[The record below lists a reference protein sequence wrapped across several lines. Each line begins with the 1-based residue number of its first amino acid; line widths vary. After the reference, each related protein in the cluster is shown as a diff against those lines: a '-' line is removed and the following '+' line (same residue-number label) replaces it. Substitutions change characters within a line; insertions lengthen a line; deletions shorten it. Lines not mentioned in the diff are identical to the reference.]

1 MVEKT
6 RDIGAEILQGLQ
18 EIKRGEHRR
27 VVDVPDDALCDAIA
41 QLRAIF
47 PDWRM
52 GQLMANLTTAA
63 GCLDPGAIWDVEDDQ
78 LLAAARRFIEQNRG
92 RRGGDQSEIG
102 EPLNKL
108 QG

>member
-1 MVEKT
+1 LTKKT
-6 RDIGAEILQGLQ
+6 RDIGDEILQGLQ
-18 EIKRGEHRR
+18 EIKRGEYGR
-27 VVDVPDDALCDAIA
+27 VANVPDDALCDAIS
-41 QLRAIF
+41 QLRTLF

-78 LLAAARRFIEQNRG
+78 LLAAARRLIEQNRG
-92 RRGGDQSEIG
+92 RLGGDQAEFG
-102 EPLNKL
+102 EPLHKL